1 MKIKTVAIIGAGAI
15 GSYFIAGLTEKLG
28 DDLWIVAEGE
38 RKERLEKNGI
48 VINDQKYDLH
58 VKTPEEAKGV
68 DLLIISVKYGALQ
81 GILPMIEKIVD
92 AHTLVIS
99 PMNGVDSEKVIGEK
113 IGMEHMLPSFMKIA
127 SRRIDNQIVYDPE
140 VTMGLYF
147 GEDNGEPSERTEA
160 IEDLLK
166 DTPIHH
172 HLSANI
178 QQDIW
183 YKYAL
188 NISKNLPQAI
198 INCGLGAYTDSE
210 HMAYISARMRKEV
223 SDVAAALGIDISDT
237 SGSSGKECH
246 FCTGQQIFH
255 PAGSGCQSVPPRSTC
270 SPGLWSAWAKN
281 FMWILR
287 SMNLPTMPSSAWKR
301 RTAGRFGK

>member
-81 GILPMIEKIVD
+81 GTLPMIEKIVD

-160 IEDLLK
+160 IEDLLR

-172 HLSANI
+172 HLCANI

-210 HMAYISARMRKEV
+210 HLAYISARMRKEV

-237 SGSSGKECH
+237 SEARQRMPLSH
-246 FCTGQQIFH
+246 RTVDFH
-255 PAGSGCQSVPPRSTC
+255 PADLDAKRPTEIDMFSGTLIRMGKELHVDTPFNEFAYHAIKC
-270 SPGLWSAWAKN
+270 LEEKN
-281 FMWILR
+281 
-287 SMNLPTMPSSAWKR
+287 S
-301 RTAGRFGK
+301 GKIR

>member
-1 MKIKTVAIIGAGAI
+1 MKIKTVAIIGADAI

-81 GILPMIEKIVD
+81 SILPMIEKIVD

-127 SRRIDNQIVYDPE
+127 SRRIGNQIVYDPE

-188 NISKNLPQAI
+188 RPSSTVDWVLTPTVSIWLISVLV
-198 INCGLGAYTDSE
+198 CGKKYLMWLQPLASTSVIPTE
-210 HMAYISARMRKEV
+210 LRQRMPLLHRTA
-223 SDVAAALGIDISDT
+223 DFLLCRIWM
-237 SGSSGKECH
+237 
-246 FCTGQQIFH
+246 
-255 PAGSGCQSVPPRSTC
+255 PSVPPKSTC
-270 SPGLWSAWAKN
+270 SLELWSAWAKN

>member
-28 DDLWIVAEGE
+28 ADLWIVAEGE

-48 VINDQKYDLH
+48 VINNQKYDLH
-58 VKTPEEAKGV
+58 VKTPEEAKCV

-127 SRRIDNQIVYDPE
+127 SRRIDNRIVYDPE

-166 DTPIHH
+166 DAPIHH

-210 HMAYISARMRKEV
+210 HLAYISARMRKEV

-237 SGSSGKECH
+237 SGTQALCR
-246 FCTGQQIFH
+246 IWM
-255 PAGSGCQSVPPRSTC
+255 PNVPPRSTC
-270 SPGLWSAWAKN
+270 SPELWSAWAKN